1 MDFILKGDY
10 IKLDQ
15 LLKAAN
21 IAGSGGE
28 AKILIEE
35 GSVLY
40 NGEIE
45 MRRGKK
51 IYRGD
56 RVTGKDDKN
65 IDITVL

>member
-56 RVTGKDDKN
+56 RVTGKEDKN

>member
-45 MRRGKK
+45 TRRGKK